1 MPSPNQKTEKVLAE
15 LQDLFLN
22 MTEDEL
28 RNYAALWYPDDSLW
42 YPGGSAP
49 IGAMYDITALL
60 RAVAQLRGM
69 NITE

>member
-1 MPSPNQKTEKVLAE
+1 MSSPNQKTEKVLAE
-15 LQDLFLN
+15 RKDRFLN

-28 RNYAALWYPDDSLW
+28 RNYAALWYP
-42 YPGGSAP
+42 GGSGP

-69 NITE
+69 SITE

>member
-15 LQDLFLN
+15 RQDRFLN
-22 MTEDEL
+22 MTEEEL
-28 RNYAALWYPDDSLW
+28 RNYAALWYP
-42 YPGGSAP
+42 GGSGP

-69 NITE
+69 DITELK